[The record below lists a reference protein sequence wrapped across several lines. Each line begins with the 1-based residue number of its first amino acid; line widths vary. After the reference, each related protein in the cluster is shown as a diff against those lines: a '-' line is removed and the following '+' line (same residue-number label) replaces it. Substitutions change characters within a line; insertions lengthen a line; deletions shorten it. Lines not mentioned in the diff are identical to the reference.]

1 MKVPTVKFI
10 IKRWLRNR
18 LDNGLDRVASH
29 EIETSLVEY
38 GKEYWGKLHTP
49 STYSRAWRNLKSGN
63 ELDDIDID
71 KVTEIKN
78 NSAETT
84 WKLIT
89 GT

>member
-10 IKRWLRNR
+10 IKKWLRNG

-29 EIETSLVEY
+29 EIETTLVEY

-63 ELDDIDID
+63 ELDDIDIN

>member
-18 LDNGLDRVASH
+18 LDNGLDHVASH
-29 EIETSLVEY
+29 EIETTLVEY
-38 GKEYWGKLHTP
+38 GKEYWGKLNTP

>member
-1 MKVPTVKFI
+1 MCI
-10 IKRWLRNR
+10 R
-18 LDNGLDRVASH
+18 DS
-29 EIETSLVEY
+29 
-38 GKEYWGKLHTP
+38 WGKLHTP

>member
-29 EIETSLVEY
+29 EIETTLVEY

>member
-10 IKRWLRNR
+10 IKKWLRNR

-29 EIETSLVEY
+29 EIETTLVEY